1 MYITK
6 KKNPKIYRLSVAL
19 LEYSK
24 MNLSM
29 TLGQQ
34 KSAFFILLMVLSG
47 MMPQETNTHSCLS
60 VSPLLSLCP
69 WLIVTQL
76 NLRNLFMIIYYRK
89 ASGLGQQK
97 IQDDHFCLS
106 YIFHFPG
113 FLLIISLTSFKLQ
126 VVTKVILTKLQY
138 SLMIIY
144 YRNASRPSSIWLIY
158 LHFSTV

>member
-6 KKNPKIYRLSVAL
+6 KNKDLPIVSRTSWILNNELINDPRAAEICFF
-19 LEYSK
+19 
-24 MNLSM
+24 
-29 TLGQQ
+29 
-34 KSAFFILLMVLSG
+34 FFILLMVLSG